1 MFLGVEPEDV
11 HILKRNL
18 LELKTLTLKVNLRNF
33 IGGTRENREV
43 NRFKKVKHFIITV
56 YDHGVGG
63 INFKLPFIFD
73 ELERLEVY
81 STSHRSLPLSWI
93 KFACPNDLVHLKLRI
108 PNLSISDLMKIAD
121 QWPNLEEILLRHNEF
136 QTEIFIEFINKF
148 ERLKKIDVV
157 DMSSDPFYRYDLR
170 RKLDEKWRVMAL
182 NSKAISIILKT

>member
-18 LELKTLTLKVNLRNF
+18 LELRTLTLKVNLRNF

-56 YDHGVGG
+56 YDHGVRG
-63 INFKLPFIFD
+63 IDFKLPFVFD
-73 ELERLEVY
+73 ELEKLEVY
-81 STSHRSLPLSWI
+81 STSHRSLPISWI
-93 KFACPNDLVHLKLRI
+93 KFAVLNDLVHLKLRI
-108 PNLSISDLMKIAD
+108 PNLSIPDLMKIAD

-136 QTEIFIEFINKF
+136 PTDTFIEFINKF

-170 RKLDEKWRVMAL
+170 RKLDGKWRVMAL